1 MLTGEDESSS
11 YVELDYELLQEAIEG
26 ALTQY
31 SERPFLDTP
40 FEEYTVGEGLLLLIL
55 LTIIVLAVLRFIG
68 RCFSW
73 LR

>member
-1 MLTGEDESSS
+1 MTGDEESNG
-11 YVELDYELLQEAIEG
+11 YIEIDYDQLQEVVEG

-31 SERPFLDTP
+31 SERPFLETA
-40 FEEYTVGEGLLLLIL
+40 FEDYTVGEGLLLLIL
-55 LTIIVLAVLRFIG
+55 LTIIVIAVLRFIG